1 MKIKTSNLE
10 WYVLDWDENNKIVK
24 PINILKGLAEE
35 LAKEVKS
42 GRVHNKSIL
51 REYLK
56 TTLMYDYWS
65 KAECEFFISGLSSGD
80 DCEKVDLWKQIEPN
94 LDIITEYV
102 NQKCDLN
109 FK

>member
-65 KAECEFFISGLSSGD
+65 KAECEFFISGLFGD

>member
-1 MKIKTSNLE
+1 MKIKTSKLK
-10 WYVLDWDENNKIVK
+10 WYVLDWDDNNKKVK
-24 PINILKGLAEE
+24 PINILEGLAEE

-65 KAECEFFISGLSSGD
+65 KAECEFFISGLSSGND
-80 DCEKVDLWKQIEPN
+80 GEKVDLWKQIEPN

>member
-1 MKIKTSNLE
+1 MKIKTSKLE
-10 WYVLDWDENNKIVK
+10 WYVLDWDENNKKVK

-42 GRVHNKSIL
+42 GSVHNKSIL

>member
-1 MKIKTSNLE
+1 MKIKTSKLE
-10 WYVLDWDENNKIVK
+10 WYVLDWDENNKKVK
-24 PINILKGLAEE
+24 PINILEGLAEE

-65 KAECEFFISGLSSGD
+65 KAECEFFISGLSSGN

>member
-1 MKIKTSNLE
+1 MKIKTSKLE
-10 WYVLDWDENNKIVK
+10 WYVLDWDDNNKKVK
-24 PINILKGLAEE
+24 HINILEGLAEE

-42 GRVHNKSIL
+42 GKVHNKSIL

>member
-65 KAECEFFISGLSSGD
+65 KAEYEFFISGLFGD

>member
-1 MKIKTSNLE
+1 MKIKTSKLE
-10 WYVLDWDENNKIVK
+10 WYVLDWDDNNKKVK
-24 PINILKGLAEE
+24 PINILEGLAEE

-56 TTLMYDYWS
+56 TTFMYDYWS
-65 KAECEFFISGLSSGD
+65 RAECEFFISGLSSGN